1 MIFMGSIDY
10 IVVGLGN
17 PGREYEKTR
26 HNVGFMALDFVAKK
40 ISVNIESQKFKSLT
54 GLGKLSEKKL
64 LLIKPQTFMN
74 LSGQAIFEAASFYKV
89 PLDRVIVIFDDVSL
103 PCGKI
108 RLRKKGSHGGHNG
121 VKNIISLF
129 GSDVFPRIKVGVGD
143 RPNPQWPLSDW
154 VLSKFNSED
163 MLVIEK
169 SMENIYES
177 LKLIV
182 CESIDC
188 AMNKFN

>member
-1 MIFMGSIDY
+1 MGSIDY
-10 IVVGLGN
+10 VVVGLGN

-26 HNVGFMALDFVAKK
+26 HNVGFMALDFVARQM
-40 ISVNIESQKFKSLT
+40 SVNIELQKFKSLT
-54 GLGKLSEKKL
+54 GLGKLNEKKL

-74 LSGQAIFEAASFYKV
+74 LSGQAVFEAISFYKV
-89 PLDRVIVIFDDVSL
+89 PLNKVIVIFDDVSL

-108 RLRKKGSHGGHNG
+108 RLKKKGSHGGHNG
-121 VKNIISLF
+121 VKNIISLL
-129 GSDVFPRIKVGVGD
+129 GSDSFLRIKLGVGGK
-143 RPNPQWPLSDW
+143 PNPQWALSDW

-169 SMENIYES
+169 SMESIYES

-182 CESIDC
+182 CDKIDY